1 MDIMLKKL
9 FLMMTF
15 VLALSTSAAM
25 AADKID
31 INTAT
36 KTELQSL
43 NGIGDATADAI
54 IEYRTQNGPFT
65 SISDLEN
72 VKGIGHKKA
81 EKLAELIAISKA
93 E

>member
-1 MDIMLKKL
+1 MFKKL
-9 FLMMTF
+9 FLAF
-15 VLALSTSAAM
+15 ALAFALSTGVAM

-43 NGIGDATADAI
+43 NGVGDATAEAI
-54 IEYRTQNGPFT
+54 IEYRTQNGPFL
-65 SISDLEN
+65 SVSDLEK
-72 VKGIGHKKA
+72 VKGIGQKKA
-81 EKLAELIAISKA
+81 EKLAESVTVSKA

>member
-1 MDIMLKKL
+1 MEIMFKKL
-9 FLMMTF
+9 FLALALA
-15 VLALSTSAAM
+15 VALSTGAAM

-43 NGIGDATADAI
+43 NGIGAATADAI
-54 IEYRTQNGPFT
+54 IEYRTQNGPF
-65 SISDLEN
+65 SSVSDLEKVN
-72 VKGIGHKKA
+72 GIGQKKA
-81 EKLAELIAISKA
+81 EKLAESVTVSKA

>member
-1 MDIMLKKL
+1 MFKKL
-9 FLMMTF
+9 LLAF
-15 VLALSTSAAM
+15 VFAFALSTGAAM

-36 KTELQSL
+36 KAELQSL

-54 IEYRTQNGPFT
+54 IEYRTQNGPFL
-65 SISDLEN
+65 SVSDLEK
-72 VKGIGHKKA
+72 VKGIGQKKA
-81 EKLAELIAISKA
+81 EKLAESVTVSKA

>member
-1 MDIMLKKL
+1 MFKKL
-9 FLMMTF
+9 FLAF
-15 VLALSTSAAM
+15 ALAFALSTGAAM

-43 NGIGDATADAI
+43 NGVGDATAEAI
-54 IEYRTQNGPFT
+54 IEYRTQNGPFLRV
-65 SISDLEN
+65 SDLEK
-72 VKGIGHKKA
+72 VKGIGQKKA
-81 EKLAELIAISKA
+81 EKLAESVTVSKA

>member
-1 MDIMLKKL
+1 MFKKL
-9 FLMMTF
+9 FLAF
-15 VLALSTSAAM
+15 AFALALSTGAAM

-36 KTELQSL
+36 KAELQTL

-54 IEYRTQNGPFT
+54 IEYRIQNGPFS
-65 SISDLEN
+65 SISELEN

-81 EKLAELIAISKA
+81 EKLAELISVSKI